1 MTTTEVRVPTPEPRS
16 RTARALDWMTTTDH
30 KKIGIMYLVNS
41 FAFFFVAGV
50 LAILIRTQL
59 ARPDNT
65 VLSAQTYNETFTMH
79 GTIMIFLVILPLL
92 SGFGNYFVPLQ
103 IGALDMA
110 FPRVNALSFWL
121 LPVGGLTILSGYLTA
136 GGAAAAG
143 WTNYVPLALQE
154 GTGEDLWILGLLVV
168 GTSSLLGAINFIVTV
183 LRLRAPGMTMVRVPI
198 FTWATLST
206 SVLVVLAVPSLTATL
221 SILFTDRHL
230 GTVFLD
236 PEHGGSVFNYLNTF
250 WFFGHPEV
258 YMLIMGAWGIVSE
271 IIPVFS
277 GKPLFGYRGV
287 IAALLLV
294 LALSFT
300 VWGHHM
306 YTTGLVDDSLFS
318 VTTELISV
326 PTGVLFFN
334 WLFTLWRG
342 KIRFEPPMAFALGF
356 VALFVIGGIDGV
368 WMASPAM
375 DYAIHDTYFVVA
387 HIHYVLFGGS
397 LFGIMAAMYYW
408 FPKMTGRFLD
418 RRLGYLHFWLM
429 FIGFN
434 VTFFPMHFL
443 GLAGMPRRVATYPA
457 DAGWSTLNEVATLG
471 SYVIALAM
479 LVALVNLVVSLRRP
493 RTAPADPWEG
503 NTLEWATSSPPP
515 PHNFDQLPPDHVR
528 ATGARPSGG
537 GAVHFRGGDGMTT
550 ADPAKPSP
558 ALLDLTAVRGASSAV
573 MGMTLFVAS
582 EAVFFGA
589 FFGIYASAYT
599 QADVWPPAGVITPS
613 LGLPTIATLVLLASG
628 VSMALAQRAARR
640 GAASSTRC
648 GG

>member
-16 RTARALDWMTTTDH
+16 RPARALAWMTTTDH

-41 FAFFFVAGV
+41 FAFFVFAGV

-121 LPVGGLTILSGYLTA
+121 LPVGGLTILSGYLTT

-236 PEHGGSVFNYLNTF
+236 PTHGGSVFNYLNTF

-342 KIRFEPPMAFALGF
+342 KIRFEPAMAFALGF

-457 DAGWSTLNEVATLG
+457 DAGWSTLNMVATIG

-479 LVALVNLVVSLRRP
+479 LVALLNLVVSLRRP

-515 PHNFDQLPPDHVR
+515 PYNFDQLPVI
-528 ATGARPSGG
+528 
-537 GAVHFRGGDGMTT
+537 
-550 ADPAKPSP
+550 
-558 ALLDLTAVRGASSAV
+558 
-573 MGMTLFVAS
+573 AS
-582 EAVFFGA
+582 ERPVRDLRLARST
-589 FFGIYASAYT
+589 SAEVT
-599 QADVWPPAGVITPS
+599 A
-613 LGLPTIATLVLLASG
+613 
-628 VSMALAQRAARR
+628 
-640 GAASSTRC
+640 
-648 GG
+648 

>member
-1 MTTTEVRVPTPEPRS
+1 MTTTEVRPAPAAPRPVG
-16 RTARALDWMTTTDH
+16 ARALDWLTTTDH

-41 FAFFFVAGV
+41 FSFFAIAG
-50 LAILIRTQL
+50 AMAMLIRTQL
-59 ARPDNT
+59 AKPNNN
-65 VLSAQTYNETFTMH
+65 VLSPETYNETFTMH
-79 GTIMIFLVILPLL
+79 GTLMIFLVILPLL

-121 LPVGGLTILSGYLTA
+121 LPVGGLTILSGYLTS

-183 LRLRAPGMTMVRVPI
+183 LRLRAPGMSMSRVPI

-206 SVLVVLAVPSLTATL
+206 SVLVVLAVPALTATL
-221 SILFTDRHL
+221 MIVFADRHL

-236 PEHGGSVFNYLNTF
+236 PSHGGSVFNYLNTF

-318 VTTELISV
+318 ITTELISV

-334 WLFTLWRG
+334 WLFTLWWG
-342 KIRFEPPMAFALGF
+342 KIRFEPAMLFALGF
-356 VALFVIGGIDGV
+356 VAMFVIGGIDGV

-397 LFGIMAAMYYW
+397 LLGIMAAMYYW
-408 FPKMTGRFLD
+408 FPKMTGRFLG
-418 RRLGYLHFWLM
+418 RKLGYVQFWLT

-434 VTFFPMHFL
+434 VTFFPMHYL
-443 GLAGMPRRVATYPA
+443 GLAGMPRRIASYTA
-457 DAGWSTLNEVATLG
+457 ASGWGPLNLLSTLGA
-471 SYVIALAM
+471 YVIGVGM
-479 LVALVNLVVSLRRP
+479 IVGGVNLFLSLRGP
-493 RTAPADPWEG
+493 RTAPADPWQG

-515 PHNFDQLPPDHVR
+515 PHNFDELPPITSERPVR
-528 ATGARPSGG
+528 DRRLAA
-537 GAVHFRGGDGMTT
+537 A
-550 ADPAKPSP
+550 
-558 ALLDLTAVRGASSAV
+558 
-573 MGMTLFVAS
+573 
-582 EAVFFGA
+582 
-589 FFGIYASAYT
+589 
-599 QADVWPPAGVITPS
+599 QAPEVTS
-613 LGLPTIATLVLLASG
+613 
-628 VSMALAQRAARR
+628 
-640 GAASSTRC
+640 
-648 GG
+648 

>member
-1 MTTTEVRVPTPEPRS
+1 MTTTQVRPTTLAPRS
-16 RTARALDWMTTTDH
+16 RPERALDWLMTTDH

-41 FAFFFVAGV
+41 FAFFAIAGAMA
-50 LAILIRTQL
+50 LLIRTQL
-59 ARPDNT
+59 ARPNNT
-65 VLSAQTYNETFTMH
+65 VLSPQAFNETFTMH

-121 LPVGGLTILSGYLTA
+121 LPVGGLTILSGYLTS

-143 WTNYVPLALQE
+143 WTNYIPLALQE

-183 LRLRAPGMTMVRVPI
+183 LRLRAPGMSMARVPI
-198 FTWATLST
+198 FTWATTST
-206 SVLVVLAVPSLTATL
+206 SVLVVLAVPALTATL
-221 SILFTDRHL
+221 LILFADRHL
-230 GTVFLD
+230 GTSFLD
-236 PEHGGSVFNYLNTF
+236 PGHGGSVFNYLNTF

-318 VTTELISV
+318 ITTELISV

-334 WLFTLWRG
+334 WLFTLWKG
-342 KIRFEPPMAFALGF
+342 KIRFEPAMMFALGF
-356 VALFVIGGIDGV
+356 IALFVIGGIDGV

-375 DYAIHDTYFVVA
+375 DFAIHDTYFVVA

-408 FPKMTGRFLD
+408 FPKMTGRLLD
-418 RRLGYLHFWLM
+418 RRLGKVHFWLT
-429 FIGFN
+429 FVGFN
-434 VTFFPMHFL
+434 VTFFPMHYL

-457 DAGWSTLNEVATLG
+457 DSGWGPLNLLATLG
-471 SYVIALAM
+471 SYLIGLAM
-479 LVALVNLVVSLRRP
+479 LVALANLVITLRGP
-493 RTAPADPWEG
+493 RTAPADPWQG

-515 PHNFDQLPPDHVR
+515 PYNFDELPEVTSERPMRDLR
-528 ATGARPSGG
+528 LARN
-537 GAVHFRGGDGMTT
+537 AVEVT
-550 ADPAKPSP
+550 S
-558 ALLDLTAVRGASSAV
+558 
-573 MGMTLFVAS
+573 
-582 EAVFFGA
+582 
-589 FFGIYASAYT
+589 
-599 QADVWPPAGVITPS
+599 
-613 LGLPTIATLVLLASG
+613 
-628 VSMALAQRAARR
+628 
-640 GAASSTRC
+640 
-648 GG
+648 

>member
-1 MTTTEVRVPTPEPRS
+1 MTTTQVRVPTLEPRS
-16 RTARALDWMTTTDH
+16 RRARALEWMTTTDH

-41 FAFFFVAGV
+41 FAFFTFAGV

-65 VLSAQTYNETFTMH
+65 LLSAQTYNETFTMH

-121 LPVGGLTILSGYLTA
+121 LPVGGLTILSGYLTS

-183 LRLRAPGMTMVRVPI
+183 LRLRAPGMTMGRVPI

-236 PEHGGSVFNYLNTF
+236 PAHGGSVFNYLNTF

-342 KIRFEPPMAFALGF
+342 KIRLEPPMAFALGF

-375 DYAIHDTYFVVA
+375 DFAIHDTYFVVA

-418 RRLGYLHFWLM
+418 RRLGYLHFWLL

-457 DAGWSTLNEVATLG
+457 DAGWSTLNLVATLG
-471 SYVIALAM
+471 SYVIALGM
-479 LVALVNLVVSLRRP
+479 LIALVNLVVSLRRP
-493 RTAPADPWEG
+493 RTATADPWEG

-515 PHNFDQLPPDHVR
+515 PHNFDQLPPITSERPVR
-528 ATGARPSGG
+528 DLRLATRSTSAE
-537 GAVHFRGGDGMTT
+537 VT
-550 ADPAKPSP
+550 A
-558 ALLDLTAVRGASSAV
+558 
-573 MGMTLFVAS
+573 
-582 EAVFFGA
+582 
-589 FFGIYASAYT
+589 
-599 QADVWPPAGVITPS
+599 
-613 LGLPTIATLVLLASG
+613 
-628 VSMALAQRAARR
+628 
-640 GAASSTRC
+640 
-648 GG
+648 

>member
-1 MTTTEVRVPTPEPRS
+1 MTTTEVRPASTAPRPVG
-16 RTARALDWMTTTDH
+16 ARALDWLTTTDH

-41 FAFFFVAGV
+41 FSFFAIAGGM
-50 LAILIRTQL
+50 AMLIRTQL
-59 ARPDNT
+59 AKPNNT
-65 VLSAQTYNETFTMH
+65 VLSPETYNETFTMH
-79 GTIMIFLVILPLL
+79 GTLMIFLVILPLL

-121 LPVGGLTILSGYLTA
+121 LPVGGLTILSGYLTS

-154 GTGEDLWILGLLVV
+154 GTGEDLWVLGLLVV

-183 LRLRAPGMTMVRVPI
+183 LRLRAPGMSMSRVPI

-206 SVLVVLAVPSLTATL
+206 SVLVVLAVPALTATL
-221 SILFTDRHL
+221 MIVFADRHL

-236 PEHGGSVFNYLNTF
+236 PSHGGSVFNYLNTF

-318 VTTELISV
+318 ITTELISV

-342 KIRFEPPMAFALGF
+342 KIRFEPAMVFALGF
-356 VALFVIGGIDGV
+356 VAMFVIGGIDGV

-408 FPKMTGRFLD
+408 FPKMTGRYLG
-418 RRLGYLHFWLM
+418 RRLGHIHFWLT
-429 FIGFN
+429 FVGFN

-443 GLAGMPRRVATYPA
+443 GLAGMPRRIASYPA
-457 DAGWSTLNEVATLG
+457 SSGWGPLNLVATLG
-471 SYVIALAM
+471 AYVIGIGM
-479 LVALVNLVVSLRRP
+479 IVGGINLFLSLRRP
-493 RTAPADPWEG
+493 RTAPADPWQG

-515 PHNFDQLPPDHVR
+515 PHNFDELPPITSERPVR
-528 ATGARPSGG
+528 DRRL
-537 GAVHFRGGDGMTT
+537 AV
-550 ADPAKPSP
+550 
-558 ALLDLTAVRGASSAV
+558 
-573 MGMTLFVAS
+573 
-582 EAVFFGA
+582 
-589 FFGIYASAYT
+589 
-599 QADVWPPAGVITPS
+599 
-613 LGLPTIATLVLLASG
+613 
-628 VSMALAQRAARR
+628 AA
-640 GAASSTRC
+640 AEVTS
-648 GG
+648 